1 MAIYQLRLSVS
12 FQPKLATAV
21 ILMNLIM
28 TNEGEVMAKVPANKT
43 TPVKKARSKAPD
55 APEKTRSYMSQE
67 DIPAYE
73 LDQAL
78 LIAKALLLE
87 YGGGPSTP
95 LDVAAA
101 MELTPTSGKFRMLC
115 GSSIAYGLTI
125 GGYNAAQISI
135 TELAKQVLEPQEEG
149 ADLVGK
155 REAIMKP
162 RILREFL
169 SKYSGSPLPREDIG
183 LNVLKSM
190 NVPPDRTAQ
199 VWDMIVK
206 SADSVGFLQTIKDRK
221 YVNLGGVKPSAT
233 ASTSEIDQA
242 SVDVSSAGLKE
253 LVKTVHEPE
262 SDVVAHESRRP
273 AIQNEARMRRV
284 FITHGKNTAFIE
296 PLKELLGFGE
306 LIPVVSIQKESVAQ
320 PVPDKV
326 MNDMRGCG
334 AAIIHVD
341 GETKFLDSEAK
352 EHTVINSN
360 VLIEIGA
367 AMALYGRR
375 FILLVRDGVKLPS
388 NLQGLYEVRY
398 QGDALDGG
406 VTIRLL
412 KAIQELKGVPL
423 PAAD

>member
-1 MAIYQLRLSVS
+1 MAKAPEKKAVVARKA
-12 FQPKLATAV
+12 QPKKQVDAV
-21 ILMNLIM
+21 
-28 TNEGEVMAKVPANKT
+28 E
-43 TPVKKARSKAPD
+43 
-55 APEKTRSYMSQE
+55 EKTRSYRTYLSQE
-67 DIPAYE
+67 DVPAYD
-73 LDQAL
+73 LDEAVL
-78 LIAKALLLE
+78 VAKALLQE
-87 YGGGPSTP
+87 YGGHPAAP

-101 MELTPTSGKFRMLC
+101 MDLTPTSGKFRMLC
-115 GSSIAYGLTI
+115 GSSIAYGLTT
-125 GGYNAAQISI
+125 GGYNAAQIAP
-135 TELAKQVLEPQEEG
+135 TNLARQIIEPQEEG
-149 ADLVGK
+149 ADLAGK
-155 REAIMKP
+155 REAVMKP

-183 LNVLKSM
+183 LNVLKGL
-190 NVPPDRTAQ
+190 NVPVDRVEQ
-199 VWDMIVK
+199 VWNMVLR
-206 SADSVGFLQTIKDRK
+206 SADSVGFLQTIKDRR
-221 YVNLGGVKPSAT
+221 YVNLGGIRPPEQHAK
-233 ASTSEIDQA
+233 
-242 SVDVSSAGLKE
+242 AGGEEDADESPQVQIKE
-253 LVKTVHEPE
+253 LVKTVQEPE
-262 SDVVAHESRRP
+262 PTAVAQEERH
-273 AIQNEARMRRV
+273 ATVQNDTRLRRV

-306 LIPVVSIQKESVAQ
+306 LIPVVSIHKESVAQ

-341 GETKFLDSEAK
+341 GEMKLLDADAK

-398 QGDALDGG
+398 QGDALDGA

-412 KAIQELKGVPL
+412 KAINEMKAVSL
-423 PAAD
+423 PID

>member
-1 MAIYQLRLSVS
+1 
-12 FQPKLATAV
+12 
-21 ILMNLIM
+21 
-28 TNEGEVMAKVPANKT
+28 MAKAPAKKSAKAKKVKPKKT
-43 TPVKKARSKAPD
+43 EAASS
-55 APEKTRSYMSQE
+55 EKTRTNRSYLSQE
-67 DIPAYE
+67 DIPAYD
-73 LDQAL
+73 LDEAL
-78 LIAKALLLE
+78 LVAKALLQE
-87 YGGGPSTP
+87 YAGKAAAP

-101 MELTPTSGKFRMLC
+101 MDLSPTSGKFRMLC
-115 GSSIAYGLTI
+115 GASIAYGLTT
-125 GGYNAAQISI
+125 GGCNAGQIAPTS
-135 TELAKQVLEPQEEG
+135 LARKIIEPQEE
-149 ADLVGK
+149 AEDLAGK
-155 REAIMKP
+155 REAVMKP

-190 NVPPDRTAQ
+190 NVPDDRRKD
-199 VWDMIVK
+199 VWDMISR
-206 SADSVGFLQTIKDRK
+206 SAASVGFLQTIKDRK
-221 YVNLGGVKPSAT
+221 YVNLSGVKPPDPPT
-233 ASTSEIDQA
+233 DPDDDTTSIDEPA
-242 SVDVSSAGLKE
+242 RLGVKD

-262 SDVVAHESRRP
+262 PTAVAQELRHTSTQNESRL
-273 AIQNEARMRRV
+273 RRV
-284 FITHGKNTAFIE
+284 FITHGKNTTFIE
-296 PLKELLGFGE
+296 PIKELLGFGE

-341 GETKFLDSEAK
+341 GETKLLDSEEK

-398 QGDALDGG
+398 QGEALDGT

-412 KAIQELKGVPL
+412 KAINEMKSVPL
-423 PAAD
+423 PTD

>member
-1 MAIYQLRLSVS
+1 MAR
-12 FQPKLATAV
+12 
-21 ILMNLIM
+21 
-28 TNEGEVMAKVPANKT
+28 G
-43 TPVKKARSKAPD
+43 PVKKVTPIVKATAKKAVPEAGK

-73 LDQAL
+73 LDEAL
-78 LIAKALLLE
+78 LVAKALLQQ
-87 YGGGPSTP
+87 YGGHPSTP

-101 MELTPTSGKFRMLC
+101 MDLTPSSGKFRMLC
-115 GSSIAYGLTI
+115 GASIAYGLTS
-125 GGYNAAQISI
+125 GGYNAIQVSVTDLARQII
-135 TELAKQVLEPQEEG
+135 EPQEED
-149 ADLVGK
+149 AALAGK

-169 SKYSGSPLPREDIG
+169 SKYSGSQLPREDIAM
-183 LNVLKSM
+183 NVLKAM
-190 NVPPDRTAQ
+190 NVPADRTKQ
-199 VWDMIVK
+199 VWDMILK
-206 SADSVGFLQTIKDRK
+206 SAESVGFLQTIKDRK
-221 YVNLGGVKPSAT
+221 YVNLGGVRPPAPPSTYVQEEDAT
-233 ASTSEIDQA
+233 GSPEAQIKA
-242 SVDVSSAGLKE
+242 M
-253 LVKTVHEPE
+253 VKTVHEPE
-262 SDVVAHESRRP
+262 PAAVAQESRRP
-273 AIQNEARMRRV
+273 SLQNESRMRRV

-306 LIPVVSIQKESVAQ
+306 LIPVVSIHKESVAQ

-341 GETKFLDSEAK
+341 GEMKLLDSEAK
-352 EHTVINSN
+352 EHTIINSN

-375 FILLVRDGVKLPS
+375 FILLVREGVKLPS

-412 KAIQELKGVPL
+412 KAINEMKSVPL
-423 PAAD
+423 PVSE

>member
-1 MAIYQLRLSVS
+1 MAQVLVKSIA
-12 FQPKLATAV
+12 P
-21 ILMNLIM
+21 
-28 TNEGEVMAKVPANKT
+28 AKKERNRKAASET
-43 TPVKKARSKAPD
+43 VKVAD
-55 APEKTRSYMSQE
+55 KTRAYLSQE
-67 DIPAYE
+67 DVPAYE
-73 LDQAL
+73 LDESL
-78 LIAKALLLE
+78 LIAKAILQE
-87 YGGGPSTP
+87 YGGHPASP

-115 GSSIAYGLTI
+115 GASIAYGLSI
-125 GGYNAAQISI
+125 GGYNATQIAV
-135 TELAKQVLEPQEEG
+135 TDLAKQILEPQEED
-149 ADLVGK
+149 AALLGK
-155 REAIMKP
+155 REAVMKP

-183 LNVLKSM
+183 LNVLKNM
-190 NVPPDRTAQ
+190 NVPAERTKQ
-199 VWDMIVK
+199 VWDMILN
-206 SADSVGFLQTIKDRK
+206 SAESVGFLQTIKERK
-221 YVNLGGVKPSAT
+221 YVNLGGVKPSLIT
-233 ASTSEIDQA
+233 RSQEHEEGKITEI
-242 SVDVSSAGLKE
+242 SAGLKE

-262 SDVVAHESRRP
+262 PAAVAQESRRP
-273 AIQNEARMRRV
+273 TSQNDARLRRV

-341 GETKFLDSEAK
+341 GEVKLLDAEAK
-352 EHTVINSN
+352 EHTVINPN

-375 FILLVRDGVKLPS
+375 FILLVRDGIKLPS

-398 QGDALDGG
+398 QGDSMDGT

-412 KAIQELKGVPL
+412 KAINELKGVSL

>member
-1 MAIYQLRLSVS
+1 
-12 FQPKLATAV
+12 
-21 ILMNLIM
+21 
-28 TNEGEVMAKVPANKT
+28 MAKASE
-43 TPVKKARSKAPD
+43 KKATVTKKPAVQKPGTD
-55 APEKTRSYMSQE
+55 LQKGTEKVRSYMSQE

-73 LDQAL
+73 LDEAL
-78 LIAKALLLE
+78 LVAKALLQE
-87 YGGGPSTP
+87 YGGHPSTP

-101 MELTPTSGKFRMLC
+101 MDLTPTSGKFRMLC
-115 GSSIAYGLTI
+115 GTSIAYGLTT
-125 GGYNAAQISI
+125 GGYNAAQI
-135 TELAKQVLEPQEEG
+135 TVTDLARQIIEPQEED
-149 ADLVGK
+149 ADLAGK

-183 LNVLKSM
+183 LNVLKSL
-190 NVPPDRTAQ
+190 NVPADRTKQ
-199 VWDMIVK
+199 VLDMILK
-206 SADSVGFLQTIKDRK
+206 SAESVGFLQTIKDRK
-221 YVNLGGVKPSAT
+221 YVNLGGIRPPVSTVKTTTENLDNNPP
-233 ASTSEIDQA
+233 ENE
-242 SVDVSSAGLKE
+242 LKE
-253 LVKTVHEPE
+253 LVKTIQEPE
-262 SDVVAHESRRP
+262 AAAVAHESRRP
-273 AIQNEARMRRV
+273 AAHNETRMRRV
-284 FITHGKNTAFIE
+284 FITHGKNTSFIE
-296 PLKELLGFGE
+296 PIKELLGFGE
-306 LIPVVSIQKESVAQ
+306 LIPVVSIHKESVAQ

-341 GETKFLDSEAK
+341 GEMKLLDAEAK

-398 QGDALDGG
+398 QGEALDGA

-412 KAIQELKGVPL
+412 KAINEMKAVPL
-423 PAAD
+423 PTGD